1 MSQATETGLRQSLE
15 AFWLRLAPMV
25 FVVLFSAG
33 FVGAKYGLPYAGP
46 MTFLT
51 LRMGLVVVLLG
62 ALVLATQA
70 KWPRPRD
77 LVHAA
82 IAGLGLQFAYLGG
95 VFAGI
100 SHGLPAGETALVT
113 GLQPVLTAALAPLVL
128 REKVRPLQWLGFLL
142 GLAGV
147 VLVVWTELRFS
158 TDIATGLLF
167 AIGALLGITF
177 GTLYQKR
184 FCPVIDL
191 RVGALAQYVVS
202 FVAFLPFAIWDEGF
216 RVTWTVPF
224 IGALLFLVL
233 FLSLGAVLLLL
244 SLLRRG
250 AASRVVSLFFLVP
263 PCTALI
269 AYLVFGEALTPF
281 ALAGLALTALGVA
294 LVSRG

>member
-1 MSQATETGLRQSLE
+1 MSQVTETRLE
-15 AFWLRLAPMV
+15 AAWLRLAPAV

-51 LRMGLVVVLLG
+51 LRMAIVVVLLG
-62 ALVLATQA
+62 GLVLATGA
-70 KWPRPRD
+70 KWPPPRD
-77 LVHAA
+77 LMHAA

-95 VFAGI
+95 VFASI
-100 SHGLPAGETALVT
+100 AHGLPAGETALVT
-113 GLQPVLTAALAPLVL
+113 GLQPVLTAALAPFVL
-128 REKVRPLQWLGFLL
+128 RERVRRLQWLGFLL
-142 GLAGV
+142 GVAGV
-147 VLVVWTELRFS
+147 VLVVWTQLRFS
-158 TDIATGLLF
+158 TDIAIGVLF
-167 AIGALLGITF
+167 AVGALLGITF

-202 FVAFLPFAIWDEGF
+202 LIGFLPFAVWGEGF
-216 RVTWTVPF
+216 RVTWTVTF
-224 IGALLFLVL
+224 VAALLFLVL
-233 FLSLGAVLLLL
+233 MLSLGAVLLLL
-244 SLLRRG
+244 ALLRRG

-269 AYLVFGEALTPF
+269 AYLAFGEALTP
-281 ALAGLALTALGVA
+281 LVLCGLGLTAMGVA